1 MSAWLDILRDALLSP
16 VLQLFDPGKR
26 VFAPFLFVAWLIGL
40 LVHAP
45 IRASLRRLC
54 RPLWFVRDV
63 HPSARLDI
71 KLLWAKSILRATL
84 LAPLFVST
92 IGIAQI
98 VQLWLRQHL
107 GAPPL
112 WSLSPVTIGCLS
124 TLVLFLCDDLSHFLL
139 HYLMHRIPALWAL
152 HKLHHSAEVLTPFS
166 LYRTHPVE
174 GLLSQVR
181 GALIVGGVTGFL
193 VYVFGPKLYSFEL
206 LGVDAVGFVWSL
218 LGANLRHSHVFLG
231 YGPHWERFLLSPA
244 QHQLHHS
251 AQPEHEDR
259 NFGTV
264 LAIWDRLFGTLLIST
279 GCRPPRFGLRGTPIQ
294 PYQTVWSALI
304 IPLKECVRML
314 MLNTKASKLSQR
326 TIALTAVLALQIGC
340 TSSKRLDRAALLQSF
355 GDAAIA
361 SYRGFESEAV
371 VLAQTL
377 SDGTPF
383 PSESAMS
390 AWKSAMAAWQKAE
403 QFQFGPLASAPSPGA
418 HGLRNKIYVFPE
430 QNRCLIDQQIV
441 SKLYEGELFA
451 AATDESKGL
460 GALEYLLFYQGSDNG
475 CPADATINT
484 TGAWAALT
492 PDELKSRKRA
502 YAKAMAADILL
513 HARALL
519 SAWEKDKGNFLQ
531 QLVSAGQGSQTFA
544 TQQAAVNAVSDGLF
558 YVEVVSKD
566 RKLAQPLG
574 LKNCT
579 QTLCPE
585 SMESPWADQG
595 KEHLRQNLI
604 GFRALFTGGSGAQEG
619 LGFDDL
625 LKSVGAED
633 VSSRVL
639 RELDGAQSAIQQL
652 GDKSLAQALQADSMS
667 VLRVHDA
674 LKLVCDT
681 LKQDFTTALAIQ
693 PPRRVEGDHD

>member
-16 VLQLFDPGKR
+16 VLHLFDPGKR
-26 VFAPFLFVAWLIGL
+26 VFAPFLLAAWLIGL

-45 IRASLRRLC
+45 IRATVRHFC
-54 RPLWFVRDV
+54 APLGLVRKV
-63 HPSARLDI
+63 HPSVRLDF

-84 LAPLFVST
+84 MAPLFVST
-92 IGIAQI
+92 IATTQV
-98 VQLWLRQHL
+98 VQLWLRQTL
-107 GAPPL
+107 GAPPPL
-112 WSLSPVTIGCLS
+112 SLSPVVVGGLS
-124 TLVLFLCDDLSHFLL
+124 TLVLFLFDDLSHFLL

-166 LYRTHPVE
+166 LYRTHPIE
-174 GLLSQVR
+174 GLLSQMR
-181 GALIVGGVTGFL
+181 GAVVVGSVTGAL
-193 VYVFGPKLYSFEL
+193 VYLFGPKLYSFEL

-218 LGANLRHSHVFLG
+218 CGANLRHSHVFLR
-231 YGPHWERFLLSPA
+231 YGARWERLLLSPA

-251 AQPEHEDR
+251 AQPEHADR

-264 LAIWDRLFGTLLIST
+264 LAIWDRLFGTLLLSA
-279 GCRPPRFGLRGTPIQ
+279 GSSPPRFGLLNTPIQ
-294 PYQTVWSALI
+294 PFQTVWSALI
-304 IPLKECVRML
+304 IPLQESLRML
-314 MLNTKASKLSQR
+314 IANTKPPNLPRRIVAL
-326 TIALTAVLALQIGC
+326 IAILAIQIGC
-340 TSSKRLDRAALLQSF
+340 TSSKRIDRAALLQSF
-355 GDAAIA
+355 GDTAMFT
-361 SYRGFESEAV
+361 YRGFETEAV

-377 SDGTPF
+377 GDGTPF
-383 PSESAMS
+383 PSETSKT
-390 AWKSAMAAWQKAE
+390 AWKKAMAAWQKAE
-403 QFQFGPLASAPSPGA
+403 QFQFGPLASAPSSGA
-418 HGLRNKIYVFPE
+418 QGLRNKIYVFPD

-460 GALEYLLFYQGSDNG
+460 GALEYLLFHQGADNG
-475 CPADATINT
+475 CPADSTINT
-484 TGAWAALT
+484 TGAWSALT
-492 PDELKSRKRA
+492 PDELKARKRA
-502 YAKAMAADILL
+502 YAKATAADILV
-513 HARALL
+513 HARALVF
-519 SAWEKDKGNFLQ
+519 AWERDKGNFIQ

-579 QTLCPE
+579 KTLCLE
-585 SMESPWADQG
+585 SLESPWADQG
-595 KEHLRQNLI
+595 KDHLRQNLI
-604 GFRALFTGGSGAQEG
+604 GFRALFVGGSGGQEG

-625 LKSVGAED
+625 LKSVGAEA
-633 VSSRVL
+633 VSARVL
-639 RELDGAQSAIQQL
+639 REVDGAQAALQQL
-652 GDKSLAQALQADSMS
+652 GDKTLSQALQTDSMS
-667 VLRVHDA
+667 VLRVHDS